1 MLQIAICDDET
12 LLLEEIRKI
21 TEDCLQSRQT
31 FSILS
36 TYTNGKELFYD
47 IQDGKRFDLLLL
59 DIEMPGLSGMELA
72 GRIHELLPEALMLFV
87 TAHYKYAVDAYE
99 LHIFRYIPKNQLKE
113 RLPHA
118 LRDAVSLLEI
128 QNTDSYIISSQ
139 NRLERIPLKKIFYI
153 EKEGKNAVFH
163 TAVAEDPETVD
174 AILNHAVLDAQK
186 QGIEIDVN
194 AEFPK
199 DCNITS
205 DDLCVILFN
214 LLDNAMEACL
224 RYMRETDNP
233 PRMEVTLRR
242 IHQFLIIKIQN
253 PCVVPRKLFGIFP
266 TTKADARHHGIG
278 LRNVREKVEKYNGS
292 LELETAKDMFTVT
305 ALLFFEKS
313 AP

>member
-21 TEDCLQSRQT
+21 TEDCLQSQQT

-36 TYTNGKELFYD
+36 TYTDGKSLFYD

-72 GRIHELLPEALMLFV
+72 GRIHELLPDALMLFV

-139 NRLERIPLKKIFYI
+139 NRLERIPYKEILYI
-153 EKEGKNAVFH
+153 EKNGKNALFH
-163 TAVAEDPETVD
+163 TISTRKQSEDQAGKNRRVRKTLTEVFDELHSEEFHFIERGYIVNLRHVTGISHTDCILADQTRLPVSQSRLPEFKKR
-174 AILNHAVLDAQK
+174 LNRYW
-186 QGIEIDVN
+186 
-194 AEFPK
+194 K
-199 DCNITS
+199 D
-205 DDLCVILFN
+205 
-214 LLDNAMEACL
+214 
-224 RYMRETDNP
+224 
-233 PRMEVTLRR
+233 
-242 IHQFLIIKIQN
+242 KI
-253 PCVVPRKLFGIFP
+253 
-266 TTKADARHHGIG
+266 
-278 LRNVREKVEKYNGS
+278 
-292 LELETAKDMFTVT
+292 
-305 ALLFFEKS
+305 
-313 AP
+313 